1 MTYRLD
7 PSAIDHRLPVR
18 GAWSPPGDGCT
29 LHHRRP
35 EESFDLMLGT
45 LWLMA
50 KVQHQVR
57 ISGNV
62 VRVVE
67 LVSRGRGRP
76 PKHKV
81 TTYRVHPV
89 ALATALRLAE
99 GDASRLE
106 LHKDGSVTVANRGKL

>member
-1 MTYRLD
+1 
-7 PSAIDHRLPVR
+7 
-18 GAWSPPGDGCT
+18 
-29 LHHRRP
+29 
-35 EESFDLMLGT
+35 MLGT